1 MKEFIAVLIGG
12 AVIVA
17 IILFFGSFTIV
28 RTGDIGIVYRLGKIT
43 RTLEPGFH
51 FKAPFIDGVTKVDTL
66 SQKEQVPATAASKDL
81 QNVNATVAV
90 EFGVD
95 PQKVT
100 QLYQEIGKDYKSKVI
115 DPAVQEAVKGATA
128 KYTAEELITKRELVR
143 EDIKVS
149 LSARLTA
156 SYINLKQVSIVNFDF
171 SPGFNNAI
179 EEKVKAEQNALTSKN
194 LLEQK
199 KYEAEQVIVTA
210 EATAKSIRLQSD
222 AANNEKYIALKRL
235 EVELE
240 QAKKWNGVLPVN
252 VYGSA
257 PIPFLNV
264 SK

>member
-1 MKEFIAVLIGG
+1 MKQFVGILVGLAVFVG
-12 AVIVA
+12 
-17 IILFFGSFTIV
+17 IIIFFGSFTIV

-51 FKAPFIDGVTKVDTL
+51 LKAPFIDSVSKVDTL

-95 PQKVT
+95 PLKVT
-100 QLYQEIGKDYKSKVI
+100 QLYQEIGKDYKAKVI

-128 KYTAEELITKRELVR
+128 KYTAEELVTKRELVR
-143 EDIKVS
+143 EDIKTS
-149 LSARLTA
+149 LSARLMSA
-156 SYINLKQVSIVNFDF
+156 YINLKQVSIVNFDF
-171 SPGFNNAI
+171 SPSFNQAI
-179 EEKVKAEQNALTSKN
+179 ENKVTAEQNALTAKN
-194 LLEQK
+194 KLEEVKYLAEQK
-199 KYEAEQVIVTA
+199 IASAKAEAE
-210 EATAKSIRLQSD
+210 SIRLQSD
-222 AANNEKYIALKRL
+222 AANNEKYVALKRL

-240 QAKKWNGVLPVN
+240 QAKRWNGVLPVN

-257 PIPFLNV
+257 PIPFLNL